1 MEVYTATVL
10 TVVWFVVL
18 GLLVLMLIFLFLIRP
33 MKLNLAHKLQ
43 TKITVGSLEMKLL
56 IVCADEYKGDKT

>member
-1 MEVYTATVL
+1 
-10 TVVWFVVL
+10 
-18 GLLVLMLIFLFLIRP
+18 